1 MSGTI
6 DIVLGPAGMVPAVPA
21 EVHAQLIANVAATN
35 PGYTAN
41 LPGTLIEDISST
53 DVAAILLCNSALVEL
68 VNSVTPYG
76 ANQFI
81 LNQLGQI
88 YGVQQGQA
96 TNTSVYVVFTGTP
109 GFIIP
114 IGFVVSDGTYQY
126 AVQDGGIVGAGGFTP
141 SLYCLATTSGS
152 WAVPA
157 NTVTALASSVPSTIS
172 LTVTNPLPGTPSA
185 GAQSVESYRAQVLQ
199 AGLAASQGMPRYL
212 KTLLANVPGVQPRLI
227 SIVPSGSSW
236 EIIVGGGDPYQVAY
250 AIYTALFDI
259 SNLVGST
266 MSISAISATS
276 PAVITTDL
284 NHGLITGDTTTIS
297 GVTGTGGITGI
308 NQTLSVTRISNT
320 TFSVVFN
327 ATGTTYTGGGV
338 LTPNARN
345 QVITINDYPNTYS
358 IPFVVPPA
366 QNVEVSLTWN
376 TNSLNSVS
384 ASSMAALG
392 ATALANYINSIA
404 VGAPMNL
411 FELQNA
417 YQIATASILPTAF
430 LTRMVFAVTID
441 GVLTAPDAG
450 TGIIAGDP
458 ESYFLTSVTDI
469 SIVQG

>member
-6 DIVLGPAGMVPAVPA
+6 PIVLGPAGMIPAVPA
-21 EVHAQLIANVAATN
+21 DVHAQLLANVAATN

-141 SLYCLATTSGS
+141 SLYCLATTAGS

-172 LTVTNPLPGTPSA
+172 LTVTNPLPGTSSA

-266 MSISAISATS
+266 MSVAAISAAAA
-276 PAVITTDL
+276 AVVTTDL
-284 NHGLITGDTTTIS
+284 NHGLASGNTTTIS
-297 GVTGTGGITGI
+297 GALGMTGANGTWTVTVLTP
-308 NQTLSVTRISNT
+308 T
-320 TFSVVFN
+320 TFTIPYNSTS
-327 ATGTTYTGGGV
+327 APAYTGGGV

-366 QNVEVSLTWN
+366 QTVEVSLTWN

-384 ASSMAALG
+384 ASSMASLG

-441 GVLTAPDAG
+441 GVLTNPDAG

-458 ESYFLTSVTDI
+458 ESYFLTNVTAI

>member
-1 MSGTI
+1 MI
-6 DIVLGPAGMVPAVPA
+6 PAVPA
-21 EVHAQLIANVAATN
+21 EVHAQLIANVVATN

-126 AVQDGGIVGAGGFTP
+126 AVQDGGIIGAGGVTP
-141 SLYCLATTSGS
+141 SLYCLATTAGS

-157 NTVTALASSVPSTIS
+157 NTVTALASSVPSTITLS
-172 LTVTNPLPGTPSA
+172 VTNPLPGTPSA

-212 KTLLANVPGVQPRLI
+212 KTLLANVAGVQPRLI

-250 AIYTALFDI
+250 AIYTALFDV

-266 MSISAISATS
+266 MSVAAISAATA
-276 PAVITTDL
+276 AVVTTDL
-284 NHGLITGDTTTIS
+284 NHGLSTGNTTTIS
-297 GVTGTGGITGI
+297 GALGMTGANGTWTVTVLTP
-308 NQTLSVTRISNT
+308 T
-320 TFSVVFN
+320 TFS
-327 ATGTTYTGGGV
+327 
-338 LTPNARN
+338 
-345 QVITINDYPNTYS
+345 
-358 IPFVVPPA
+358 IPY
-366 QNVEVSLTWN
+366 
-376 TNSLNSVS
+376 NSTS
-384 ASSMAALG
+384 ALHTRAA
-392 ATALANYINSIA
+392 
-404 VGAPMNL
+404 
-411 FELQNA
+411 
-417 YQIATASILPTAF
+417 AS
-430 LTRMVFAVTID
+430 
-441 GVLTAPDAG
+441 
-450 TGIIAGDP
+450 
-458 ESYFLTSVTDI
+458 
-469 SIVQG
+469 